1 MEVGATAGAGARED
15 SLSGR
20 RSVLVVEDEYF
31 LQADLET
38 ALTDAGFAVDSVA
51 SGEDALALLVGG
63 NTTYALVTDVRQ
75 DGGFDPRRTSRVANY

>member
-38 ALTDAGFAVDSVA
+38 ATPGLPSTVWLQAKTRWRS
-51 SGEDALALLVGG
+51 LLVATPPTHWSPMFAKTAVLTQG
-63 NTTYALVTDVRQ
+63 AL
-75 DGGFDPRRTSRVANY
+75 PE